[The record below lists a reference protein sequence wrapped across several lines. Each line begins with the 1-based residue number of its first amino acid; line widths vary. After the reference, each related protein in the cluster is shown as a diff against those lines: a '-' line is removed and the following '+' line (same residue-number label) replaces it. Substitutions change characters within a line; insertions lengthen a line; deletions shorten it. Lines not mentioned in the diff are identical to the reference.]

1 MIMTHRKEIL
11 KGNVFINLETL
22 GDLRQIFLPSL
33 IFNVFFI
40 VQQSKNIVFEKYS
53 LRNLFKKSNK

>member
-40 VQQSKNIVFEKYS
+40 VQQSKNIVF
-53 LRNLFKKSNK
+53 FKKSF